1 VNKRIVIWITAVAAL
16 GGVDAHSAQTNSASG
31 LPAAPRI
38 QLAETTFHFGKV
50 TAGQV
55 VRHDFLFTNVGS
67 AVLTIKE
74 VRSGCGCISADN
86 WDKTVEPGKTGK
98 IPLQFNSAA
107 FHGTT
112 SKSLAVLCNDPAQ
125 ASVLL
130 TVKGTVW
137 NPIQVT
143 PASALFNLSSEKL
156 TNETRVLRI
165 VNNMEEPIELF
176 DPNCTNRSF
185 RAQVKTLRIGKEFE
199 LRITAVPP
207 YNSVPLTAPVTLRTS
222 SPQVP
227 VIQVNAYLM
236 LQIPVVKPEQIV
248 LPPGPLTNAVHSM
261 VTIRS
266 SGTNGLNLSDA
277 RLNVPAGVVHTREIQ
292 PGRFFTITVDFPV
305 GFQVEPGRTVELT
318 AQSNH
323 PRLPLVRIPV
333 VHAQP
338 TAPAVTH
345 DASGGIQLTP
355 PKAVLPATARE

>member
-1 VNKRIVIWITAVAAL
+1 MNRKIAIWITAVAAL
-16 GGVDAHSAQTNSASG
+16 GGVDSHSAQSNAPLGS
-31 LPAAPRI
+31 PAAPRI
-38 QLAETTFHFGKV
+38 QLAETTFHFGKI
-50 TAGQV
+50 TAGEV

-86 WDKTVEPGKTGK
+86 WDKTVEPGKAGK
-98 IPLQFNSAA
+98 IPLQFNSAS
-107 FHGTT
+107 FNGTT
-112 SKSLAVLCNDPAQ
+112 SKSLAVLCNDPAR

-143 PASALFNLSSEKL
+143 PSSALFNLSSEQL

-185 RAQVKTLRIGKEFE
+185 RAQVKTIRIGKEFE

-207 YNSVPLTAPVTLRTS
+207 YSSVPLTAPVTVRTS

-227 VIQVNAYLM
+227 VIQANAYLM
-236 LQIPVVKPEQIV
+236 LQRPVVKPDQIV

-266 SGTNGLNLSDA
+266 SGTNGLSLSDV
-277 RLNVPAGVVHTREIQ
+277 RLNVLAGVVRTQEIQ

-318 AQSNH
+318 AKSNH
-323 PRLPLVRIPV
+323 PNLPLVRIPV
-333 VHAQP
+333 VHAQL
-338 TAPAVTH
+338 TVPAATR
-345 DASGGIQLTP
+345 DASAGIPLTP
-355 PKAVLPATARE
+355 PKAVSPVAGE